1 MYSSIDSMVLKG
13 SCNKVWLM
21 QIHGGTMF
29 LNDSFLLPGE
39 TSVALGLVSNLFRYI
54 PQHSRRV
61 RMGGPQRWKSCASFP
76 AWIFGHGCGP
86 GDSDVTNS
94 T

>member
-1 MYSSIDSMVLKG
+1 MAKNVHRYQSCQADGVIGSSPDPASPNNRHHHLGK
-13 SCNKVWLM
+13 
-21 QIHGGTMF
+21 
-29 LNDSFLLPGE
+29 
-39 TSVALGLVSNLFRYI
+39 LGLVSNLFCYI

-86 GDSDVTNS
+86 GDSDVMNS